1 MLRACKVSKVFGR
14 EAGRVEAVKETSLA
28 IAPGEFV
35 AIRGRS
41 GSGKSTLL
49 AMLGVMDLPTSG
61 YVELDGGTTAKLSDR
76 QRSRLRAQAL
86 GFVFQDHYLMPH
98 LTAAENVGLPLFYA
112 RTGSARSADVL
123 EALNFVGIGA
133 LAARRPNQ
141 LSGGE
146 RARVAVARAVVG
158 RPAYILADEPTGNL
172 DSANAR
178 ALFEMF
184 RRFRDQGAGVIV
196 VSHDN
201 LVEDYATRVVRIED
215 GRVIFDSAQVAE
227 VASC

>member
-1 MLRACKVSKVFGR
+1 MLRACKIRKVFGR
-14 EAGRVEAVKETSLA
+14 EPSRVEAVKEASLS
-28 IAPGEFV
+28 ISPGEFV

-49 AMLGVMDLPTSG
+49 AMLGAMDVPTSG
-61 YVELDGGTTAKLSDR
+61 YVELHGENTAELSDR
-76 QRSRLRAQAL
+76 RRSRLRAQAM

-112 RTGSARSADVL
+112 RSSRARSADVMAAL
-123 EALNFVGIGA
+123 EFVGLGA

-146 RARVAVARAVVG
+146 RARVAVARAIVG
-158 RPAYILADEPTGNL
+158 RPKYILADEPTGNL
-172 DSANAR
+172 DSANASM
-178 ALFEMF
+178 LFGMF
-184 RRFRDQGAGVIV
+184 RRFREQGAAVIV

-215 GRVIFDSAQVAE
+215 GRVTSDVAKVE
-227 VASC
+227 ALSC